1 MNFQCQII
9 EGHCGERME
18 PSAMD
23 GCQLIVENAIRVQN
37 VVSAI
42 ENFKKSLKPVHASRV
57 SQKKWCIAI
66 SNSRVVLDDQRL
78 IKLTDT

>member
-42 ENFKKSLKPVHASRV
+42 ENFKTSLKPVHAYH
-57 SQKKWCIAI
+57 
-66 SNSRVVLDDQRL
+66 L
-78 IKLTDT
+78 

>member
-18 PSAMD
+18 PSAV
-23 GCQLIVENAIRVQN
+23 LIVENAIRVQN

-42 ENFKKSLKPVHASRV
+42 ENFKTSLKPVHAYHL
-57 SQKKWCIAI
+57 QKTLG
-66 SNSRVVLDDQRL
+66 VQ
-78 IKLTDT
+78 

>member
-18 PSAMD
+18 PNAMD

-42 ENFKKSLKPVHASRV
+42 ENFKTSLKPVHAYHL
-57 SQKKWCIAI
+57 QK
-66 SNSRVVLDDQRL
+66 SFGVQ
-78 IKLTDT
+78 

>member
-42 ENFKKSLKPVHASRV
+42 ENFKKSLKPVHAYHL
-57 SQKKWCIAI
+57 QKILG
-66 SNSRVVLDDQRL
+66 VQ
-78 IKLTDT
+78 